1 MNKQNRSSIPD
12 ENKIEE
18 LLKKIQPLPSRDF
31 YKKME
36 QAHWWT
42 EQVQPR
48 ADTNKSRLKLAV
60 AVVVLLA
67 ITMFAVTPQG
77 RAFAQKMFQFFAV
90 TDEKSFPIPTDQVF
104 DVPETPTPPPT
115 RILPLDPVQMP
126 LPTSTTTPDTTC
138 STPASHI
145 GHFCQVQAAESQA
158 GFDAR
163 EFPYDPKGLKFSTA
177 GFIPETGE
185 LRMEFVVITGGG
197 YLYLRQGIADFPVRT
212 DPWSKAPSDAV
223 EQVSVNGQ
231 DAEIVSGTFV
241 VYPGATSAV
250 WEPGGQLRLAW
261 REGNRWFAL
270 EKMGDPYPI
279 EWITK
284 EELVKLAESLV
295 NERPVDA
302 VLPLDPEYLTTVEQ
316 AETLAGFHVP
326 TPTLLPAGYEL
337 KRVVWAYG
345 ETVHLLYGPKNS
357 SKSELFIHLGQLT
370 NFQTGPC
377 TECPPGVI
385 ETVRV
390 GPWQGWYW
398 RGIFFT
404 GPATPGNPTP
414 TPVWD
419 GGATYWSLA
428 WNTDKLWF
436 GISYSPSFNSGKEMN
451 KETLIRIAESME

>member
-1 MNKQNRSSIPD
+1 MDSKNIKSILQDVLED
-12 ENKIEE
+12 EMPVAEID
-18 LLKKIQPLPSRDF
+18 LLP
-31 YKKME
+31 
-36 QAHWWT
+36 A
-42 EQVQPR
+42 VQ
-48 ADTNKSRLKLAV
+48 SRLVAGKKSSLRQGETMNQTQMRQLAYSV
-60 AVVVLLA
+60 LAFVTLLA
-67 ITMFAVTPQG
+67 IILATPQG
-77 RAFAQKMFQFFAV
+77 RAFAQKMFQFFAI
-90 TDEKSFPIPTDQVF
+90 TDEKSFPLPTEMVF
-104 DVPETPTPPPT
+104 PVPETPTKPPAQL
-115 RILPLDPVQMP
+115 LPLEPIQVSQ
-126 LPTSTTTPDTTC
+126 STPSATPDTSC
-138 STPASHI
+138 SSSTSQATY
-145 GHFCQVQAAESQA
+145 FCQIKAAEVQA

-261 REGNRWFAL
+261 REGNRWVAL

-302 VLPLDPEYLTTVEQ
+302 VQPLDPEYLTTVEQ
-316 AETLAGFHVP
+316 AEALAGFHVP

-357 SKSELFIHLGQLT
+357 SKSELFIRLGQLT
-370 NFQTGPC
+370 NFQAGPC

-404 GPATPGNPTP
+404 GPATPGKPTP

-428 WNTDKLWF
+428 WNTDKLWI